1 MGHPVCVLKCIRE
14 DNGIEALQAVRHY
27 ANTAC
32 KISHTNQHIALKQRC
47 RRHQLLPR
55 SLEVKP
61 LVPTTQGRRVAQ
73 RSGFQFLAARVQH
86 CYGKLKNLETDLF
99 FQKHQLDHALGSQ
112 RFAALEKLVTDTQ
125 KKTTMQMK
133 KERKR
138 KFDNLMARHPPTQP
152 SRGSRRVIN
161 LSSKQLE
168 DSHVSALSKG
178 LNFVPAPG
186 CVPTAHVITS
196 VEAAIH

>member
-1 MGHPVCVLKCIRE
+1 VGHPVCVLKCIRE

-178 LNFVPAPG
+178 LNFAPAPG